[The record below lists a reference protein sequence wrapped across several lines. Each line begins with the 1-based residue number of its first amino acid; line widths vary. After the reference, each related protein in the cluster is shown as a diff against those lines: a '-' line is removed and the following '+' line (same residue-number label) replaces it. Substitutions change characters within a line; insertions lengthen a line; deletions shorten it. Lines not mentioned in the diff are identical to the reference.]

1 MGRPPSSNLAV
12 DSPAL
17 AAEWHP
23 SRNDALTPADVSCWT
38 RRSVWWQC
46 PEGHNYQARIASRSN
61 GLRCPRCQ
69 SLAWVNPVLAAEWH
83 PSRNSDLSAWDVKSH
98 SSQRVWWC
106 CQAGH
111 EWKASIDNRAN
122 GRGCAQCSGHITST
136 GRVRGTLQEQA
147 PEIAAEWHPTKNGA
161 LQPSG
166 VFSHS
171 GRMVWWRCVHGHA
184 WEAQIKS
191 RVTQRTKCG
200 QCSGRAATP
209 ERNLRTQA
217 PASADLWHPTRNEG
231 LTPDDVT
238 SGSDRVV
245 WWRCANGHEWQGKVS
260 DRVRAPRC
268 PECQLVHRSMMEV
281 RIEFEVSAFFKVS
294 ADHKVEVA
302 GGRVERVDIVLPDER
317 VVVEYDGARYHQGR
331 SREDHEKSERL
342 RSAGWTVIRI
352 REAPLRP
359 LAATDVVGNARDP
372 LVNAVATLS
381 RILEVTKHRP
391 PGLSK
396 WLRNPA
402 LQRQPEADSYISE
415 RLNHADGST
424 LADLYPDLAAEW
436 DSENNEL
443 RPNQVTPGVAY
454 RAAWV
459 CRTCGYQW
467 RVPVYHRA
475 GNERGCPVCARSWRG
490 VRKPK
495 PGRSLLDV
503 NPALAAEW
511 HPSRNLGVS
520 PSGVGPGSPMMA
532 WWVCAQGHEFD
543 GRVQMRSRGTGCPFC
558 SSHRPG
564 YGNSLMDQHPDL
576 AAEWH
581 PAKNGDLTPA
591 AVMPGS
597 PRRVWWQCANC
608 GREWQ
613 QRIDRRVSGSGCA
626 SCVARKRWARRRS
639 QASR

>member
-12 DSPAL
+12 DRPAL

-23 SRNDALTPADVSCWT
+23 SLNDALTPADVSCWT

-46 PEGHNYQARIASRSN
+46 PEGHDYRARIASRSN

-83 PSRNSDLSAWDVKSH
+83 PSRNGDLTAWDVKSH

-111 EWKASIDNRAN
+111 EWKVSIDNRAN

-191 RVTQRTKCG
+191 RVTQHTKCG

-217 PASADLWHPTRNEG
+217 PASADLWHPTRNER

-281 RIEFEVSAFFKVS
+281 RIEFEVSAFFKV
-294 ADHKVEVA
+294 ADDHKVEVA
-302 GGRVERVDIVLPDER
+302 GGRVERVDMVLPDER
-317 VVVEYDGARYHQGR
+317 VVVEYDGARYHHGR

-372 LVNAVATLS
+372 LVNAAATARCRFVHL
-381 RILEVTKHRP
+381 RAPQPCGRVHARRP
-391 PGLSK
+391 IP
-396 WLRNPA
+396 R
-402 LQRQPEADSYISE
+402 
-415 RLNHADGST
+415 
-424 LADLYPDLAAEW
+424 
-436 DSENNEL
+436 
-443 RPNQVTPGVAY
+443 
-454 RAAWV
+454 
-459 CRTCGYQW
+459 
-467 RVPVYHRA
+467 
-475 GNERGCPVCARSWRG
+475 
-490 VRKPK
+490 
-495 PGRSLLDV
+495 PGRRV
-503 NPALAAEW
+503 GFREQRVEAE
-511 HPSRNLGVS
+511 
-520 PSGVGPGSPMMA
+520 
-532 WWVCAQGHEFD
+532 
-543 GRVQMRSRGTGCPFC
+543 
-558 SSHRPG
+558 SS
-564 YGNSLMDQHPDL
+564 D
-576 AAEWH
+576 
-581 PAKNGDLTPA
+581 
-591 AVMPGS
+591 
-597 PRRVWWQCANC
+597 PR
-608 GREWQ
+608 
-613 QRIDRRVSGSGCA
+613 RRVSSRLGLPYLWPSVAGA
-626 SCVARKRWARRRS
+626 RVPPGGQRQGVSCLRTFLAWSAQAKARAKSLGRESRSCCGVAPIPESWRQPIWRR
-639 QASR
+639 AW